1 VSGLC
6 GICEPGTEIP
16 LAALS
21 SMRAALAKFGD
32 DGESF
37 VGRSI
42 ALGVAQRWE
51 SQEIATIQ
59 GVRIAA
65 DTDLTNWHDAQT
77 CLDQAGISTA
87 QMSRA
92 EMLAW
97 LYKVEGANFLSH
109 LEGAFAIAL
118 WDEGANRLLLAVDPL
133 GIKSLYFAQDD
144 NRLLFASRATA
155 VRSAQRRA
163 AEIDPSAVTQFLIFS
178 VVPAPLS
185 IFRGIERLQPGFV
198 LAFEN
203 GRVQQTQYWDLR
215 YVESDNNDE
224 KYWTKELREQMR
236 AAVYRHLA
244 GCNTDDTG
252 AYLSGGTD
260 SSSVVA
266 FMSDRLSQVQSFSI
280 SFPITGFNEIEYART
295 TAKHFESR
303 HHELCLSPQD
313 AIDAIPK
320 VIEYYDEPFANSSAL
335 ASYHCALLA
344 KRSGVDTLLAGD
356 GGDEL
361 FAGNERY
368 ATDQRF
374 SRYQSVPRWLRRSV
388 LEPVARLLPAD
399 GGLLSLPRRYIRRA
413 NIPNPRRL
421 FSYSVFLSTDPR
433 EIFELGFLEQAPPAQ
448 WMNIAERH
456 FNGAEAHSDLNRMM
470 HLDVKIILADNDLK
484 KVSGTAEI
492 AGVRV
497 RYPLL
502 DRRLAEFSGT
512 IPTRLKMKG
521 SAKRYIFKEAMRGI
535 LPDAVLFKKKHGF
548 GVPIGDWLLHNPGLK
563 SLAQDVLNDPRTR
576 QRGYFRTDFYDR
588 VASLH
593 RSDHAGFYGEV
604 IWYLVALELWH
615 REHMEGATK
624 RNAVAD

>member
-1 VSGLC
+1 
-6 GICEPGTEIP
+6 
-16 LAALS
+16 
-21 SMRAALAKFGD
+21 
-32 DGESF
+32 
-37 VGRSI
+37 
-42 ALGVAQRWE
+42 
-51 SQEIATIQ
+51 
-59 GVRIAA
+59 
-65 DTDLTNWHDAQT
+65 
-77 CLDQAGISTA
+77 
-87 QMSRA
+87 
-92 EMLAW
+92 
-97 LYKVEGANFLSH
+97 
-109 LEGAFAIAL
+109 
-118 WDEGANRLLLAVDPL
+118 
-133 GIKSLYFAQDD
+133 
-144 NRLLFASRATA
+144 
-155 VRSAQRRA
+155 
-163 AEIDPSAVTQFLIFS
+163 
-178 VVPAPLS
+178 
-185 IFRGIERLQPGFV
+185 
-198 LAFEN
+198 
-203 GRVQQTQYWDLR
+203 
-215 YVESDNNDE
+215 
-224 KYWTKELREQMR
+224 
-236 AAVYRHLA
+236 
-244 GCNTDDTG
+244 
-252 AYLSGGTD
+252 
-260 SSSVVA
+260 
-266 FMSDRLSQVQSFSI
+266 
-280 SFPITGFNEIEYART
+280 
-295 TAKHFESR
+295 
-303 HHELCLSPQD
+303 
-313 AIDAIPK
+313 
-320 VIEYYDEPFANSSAL
+320 
-335 ASYHCALLA
+335 
-344 KRSGVDTLLAGD
+344 LLAGD